1 MLTTGLGGP
10 LALCW
15 PPLHWVP
22 SQMDKAGPQHLSNWY
37 EKGLVASK
45 KQYGHVRYSPLS
57 SLTKFGP
64 QIPATAMGGPL
75 ALCWPPPHWI
85 LAQMCMAMPPLLSN

>member
-22 SQMDKAGPQHLSNWY
+22 SQMGKAGPQHLSNWY

-45 KQYGHVRYSPLS
+45 KQYGHVRYLFLS
-57 SLTKFGP
+57 SLTKFDP
-64 QIPATAMGGPL
+64 KMLATAMGDPL
-75 ALCWPPPHWI
+75 ALCWSLPHWVPT
-85 LAQMCMAMPPLLSN
+85 QMVKVRP